1 MIYLKNCKWLPSII
15 ECKDF
20 SKWND
25 YLEGLYIIFMKDF
38 IEDRIK
44 FEEKYVN
51 FRKAPMDGKYEHT
64 FIHLTHKNEY
74 HLSTDP
80 NDRIPDP
87 RRAERIGWNKPIIE
101 NYICQENCNGCE
113 KVLYF
118 EEQYKKNIKAYFLFK
133 DVRFLVIIEKRE
145 KYNLFI
151 TGYYIEFDNAMKKYI
166 KKYEKYKEQK
176 TPLT

>member
-1 MIYLKNCKWLPSII
+1 MDKCKWLPEII
-15 ECKDF
+15 KCEDF

-25 YLEGLYIIFMKDF
+25 YLDELYEIFKKDF
-38 IEDRIK
+38 IEDRIM
-44 FEEKYVN
+44 FEGKYVN

-64 FIHLTHKNEY
+64 FIHLTHKDEY
-74 HLSTDP
+74 HSSNDP

-87 RRAERIGWNKPIIE
+87 RRSERIGWNRAIIE
-101 NYICQENCNGCE
+101 HYPCNESCKNCD
-113 KVLYF
+113 KILYF

-133 DVRFLVIIEKRE
+133 DVRFLVIMEKRE

-151 TGYYIEFDNAMKKYI
+151 TGYYIEYDNAMNKYLR
-166 KKYEKYKEQK
+166 KYEQYKKQK